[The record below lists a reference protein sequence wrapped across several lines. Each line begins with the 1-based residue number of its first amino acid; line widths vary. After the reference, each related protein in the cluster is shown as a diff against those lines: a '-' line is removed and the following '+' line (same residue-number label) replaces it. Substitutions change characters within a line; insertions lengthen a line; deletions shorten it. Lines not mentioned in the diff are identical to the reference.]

1 MGPYGGKPR
10 TGCKERQGARDEWLE
25 PFDLSGISF
34 AITHA
39 QQVQHAVQAQ
49 RRDRL
54 LGRLAHQRLG
64 AEGYTEAGD
73 SEHRQ
78 VVGTVADGNGLLHLQ
93 TFLACQLSEQ
103 VGFALRIDDRLDRH
117 ARALA
122 VDHFQFVGEHV
133 VDTQLGLQLLGE
145 VGEATGEDG
154 GLVTQALEFGE
165 QGLGTFGQAQRRTDL
180 VQHADIQALEQRQ
193 ALLEAGTKIQLAT
206 HGPLG
211 DFRDL
216 LADTGGLGQ
225 FVDHFSLDQR
235 RVHIEHRQT
244 AIAAEQRVLLEGDID
259 VQFLRDAEEFG
270 TQGLRIGRLA
280 AHGKLDAALA
290 LLRRGVQRD
299 TAGQAIDVIDIEFVL
314 GGDGTDPLQLL
325 GGDLAGQQG
334 NDVAG
339 LALAI
344 DPVAV
349 VGFGNRS
356 ETHLLVQFV
365 AGEKQILED
374 RRALLGVRN
383 FHQDAEGQGV
393 MDHRLAN
400 IENIHAA
407 PGEDA
412 SDGCGKTRTVLTG
425 DVDQDDFAQD
435 RLRVVE
441 KMRIL
446 PLFADH
452 RAQPILCRVMVARYT
467 AQQFLRHKEPRSVN
481 RPTPVKTDNFFL
493 LIFRALRQR
502 RVPLALRIACHNIFL
517 VALALVIYAGV
528 MGLQFKE
535 AMHEQTDALG
545 QSLTTQTATS
555 ATELLVS
562 NDILSLNVLLGNLVK
577 NPLVAHAAIYSV
589 DNRILAEAGQRP
601 KNGLLGEAE
610 GLYQT
615 KITFQEVTAGQ
626 LRISLD
632 MSQFQQPMTIS
643 MQSMGI
649 LAGILLALALTM
661 SLRLGRYVSTP
672 LLQLRVWLR
681 DLDEYTPA
689 TERQDEIGDLARQLH
704 ARFAPPP
711 REVEPEPE
719 IEEDFADEAEPAF
732 QVRNLRDP
740 AFDEAPAVVRPPAR
754 VTDDDE
760 DDEAFADLRDDTA
773 PSVAPAAPAVPRQP
787 QASAVLAVQLGS
799 QEQLRR
805 LPRTRLT
812 ELLERYRD
820 CLEQAASL
828 YESEVQHLNDGST
841 LLLFHSQDSGED
853 YLTNA
858 ICCGELLRALG
869 HALQVEVADSG
880 ITLQL
885 QLGLVLGEGV
895 QGLSQI
901 DLLLTEKAQDAL
913 ALSQHSRNLLLVE
926 RKIGDD
932 ALIRQRARIRPIA
945 SPEGACCVERL
956 MEPYP
961 SMLERQLA
969 RMHERQ
975 VKN

>member
-1 MGPYGGKPR
+1 M
-10 TGCKERQGARDEWLE
+10 
-25 PFDLSGISF
+25 
-34 AITHA
+34 
-39 QQVQHAVQAQ
+39 
-49 RRDRL
+49 
-54 LGRLAHQRLG
+54 
-64 AEGYTEAGD
+64 
-73 SEHRQ
+73 
-78 VVGTVADGNGLLHLQ
+78 
-93 TFLACQLSEQ
+93 
-103 VGFALRIDDRLDRH
+103 
-117 ARALA
+117 
-122 VDHFQFVGEHV
+122 
-133 VDTQLGLQLLGE
+133 
-145 VGEATGEDG
+145 
-154 GLVTQALEFGE
+154 
-165 QGLGTFGQAQRRTDL
+165 
-180 VQHADIQALEQRQ
+180 
-193 ALLEAGTKIQLAT
+193 
-206 HGPLG
+206 
-211 DFRDL
+211 
-216 LADTGGLGQ
+216 
-225 FVDHFSLDQR
+225 
-235 RVHIEHRQT
+235 
-244 AIAAEQRVLLEGDID
+244 
-259 VQFLRDAEEFG
+259 
-270 TQGLRIGRLA
+270 
-280 AHGKLDAALA
+280 
-290 LLRRGVQRD
+290 
-299 TAGQAIDVIDIEFVL
+299 
-314 GGDGTDPLQLL
+314 
-325 GGDLAGQQG
+325 
-334 NDVAG
+334 
-339 LALAI
+339 
-344 DPVAV
+344 
-349 VGFGNRS
+349 
-356 ETHLLVQFV
+356 
-365 AGEKQILED
+365 
-374 RRALLGVRN
+374 
-383 FHQDAEGQGV
+383 
-393 MDHRLAN
+393 
-400 IENIHAA
+400 
-407 PGEDA
+407 
-412 SDGCGKTRTVLTG
+412 
-425 DVDQDDFAQD
+425 
-435 RLRVVE
+435 
-441 KMRIL
+441 
-446 PLFADH
+446 
-452 RAQPILCRVMVARYT
+452 
-467 AQQFLRHKEPRSVN
+467 N

-517 VALALVIYAGV
+517 VALALVIYACV

-535 AMHEQTDALG
+535 AMHEQADALG

-601 KNGLLGEAE
+601 KNSLLGEAE

-615 KITFQEVTAGQ
+615 KITFQDVTAGQ

-661 SLRLGRYVSTP
+661 SLRLGRFISTP

-704 ARFAPPP
+704 SRFAPPP
-711 REVEPEPE
+711 KPVEPEPE
-719 IEEDFADEAEPAF
+719 IEDDFEEEAEPF
-732 QVRNLRDP
+732 EVRDLRDP
-740 AFDEAPAVVRPPAR
+740 HFDEAPAVVRTPKR
-754 VTDDDE
+754 VVEAEEDE
-760 DDEAFADLRDDTA
+760 DDDAFADLRDDVA
-773 PSVAPAAPAVPRQP
+773 PSPGPLANKSAAAREPGK
-787 QASAVLAVQLGS
+787 SAVLAVQLGS

-805 LPRTRLT
+805 LPRARLT

-820 CLEQAASL
+820 CLDQAASL
-828 YESEVQHLNDGST
+828 YEGEVQTLNDGST
-841 LLLFHSQDSGED
+841 LLLFHSQDSGDD

-885 QLGLVLGEGV
+885 QLGLALGEDLH
-895 QGLSQI
+895 GLSQI

-926 RKIGDD
+926 RRISDD